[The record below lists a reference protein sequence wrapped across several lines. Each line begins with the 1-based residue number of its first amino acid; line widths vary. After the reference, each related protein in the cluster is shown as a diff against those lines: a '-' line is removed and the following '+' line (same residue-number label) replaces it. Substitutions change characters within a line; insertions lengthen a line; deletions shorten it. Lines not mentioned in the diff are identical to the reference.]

1 MDKPYLVGR
10 ATALVESLV
19 SVPVGFAGMVQTNPL
34 QKLSY
39 HLREALKTEDEELI
53 EVVACLGDIPSPF
66 VDAKAQFYVGY
77 YHQKSELSKTQERIR
92 MGQRIAALRK
102 EKGMT
107 QRALAEATGILAPHI
122 ARIEKGNHSVGF
134 DTLQTIA
141 AALGGNIDIVQP
153 MPSMKDKPTR
163 TEAITVRYPK
173 DVLDRAAKETDPD
186 RRSRI
191 FMEEAERQFLQ
202 RLAPSFFKMEFDPSA
217 RSLFDPDP
225 QE

>member
-1 MDKPYLVGR
+1 MTGTMD
-10 ATALVESLV
+10 
-19 SVPVGFAGMVQTNPL
+19 
-34 QKLSY
+34 
-39 HLREALKTEDEELI
+39 
-53 EVVACLGDIPSPF
+53 
-66 VDAKAQFYVGY
+66 
-77 YHQKSELSKTQERIR
+77 KTQERIR

-153 MPSMKDKPTR
+153 MARIEDIPTR
-163 TEAITVRYPK
+163 TEAITVIYPN

-202 RLAPSFFKMEFDPSA
+202 RRAPSIFKMEFDPSA
-217 RSLFDPDP
+217 RSLFEPDP

>member
-1 MDKPYLVGR
+1 MD
-10 ATALVESLV
+10 
-19 SVPVGFAGMVQTNPL
+19 
-34 QKLSY
+34 
-39 HLREALKTEDEELI
+39 
-53 EVVACLGDIPSPF
+53 
-66 VDAKAQFYVGY
+66 
-77 YHQKSELSKTQERIR
+77 KTQERIR

-141 AALGGNIDIVQP
+141 AALGGNIDIVP
-153 MPSMKDKPTR
+153 AMTSIKDNPTR
-163 TEAITVRYPK
+163 TEAITVRYPN

-191 FMEEAERQFLQ
+191 FMEEAERQFLE
-202 RLAPSFFKMEFDPSA
+202 RRAPSFFKMEFDPSA
-217 RSLFDPDP
+217 RSLFEPDP

>member
-1 MDKPYLVGR
+1 MDK
-10 ATALVESLV
+10 TA
-19 SVPVGFAGMVQTNPL
+19 
-34 QKLSY
+34 
-39 HLREALKTEDEELI
+39 
-53 EVVACLGDIPSPF
+53 
-66 VDAKAQFYVGY
+66 
-77 YHQKSELSKTQERIR
+77 ERIR

-141 AALGGNIDIVQP
+141 AALGGNIDIVP
-153 MPSMKDKPTR
+153 SMPSMKDKPIR
-163 TEAITVRYPK
+163 TEAITVRYPN

-186 RRSRI
+186 RRARI
-191 FMEEAERQFLQ
+191 FMEEAERQFLE
-202 RLAPSFFKMEFDPSA
+202 RRAPSFFKMEFDPSA
-217 RSLFDPDP
+217 RSLFEPDP

>member
-1 MDKPYLVGR
+1 MDK
-10 ATALVESLV
+10 TA
-19 SVPVGFAGMVQTNPL
+19 
-34 QKLSY
+34 
-39 HLREALKTEDEELI
+39 
-53 EVVACLGDIPSPF
+53 
-66 VDAKAQFYVGY
+66 
-77 YHQKSELSKTQERIR
+77 ERIR

-141 AALGGNIDIVQP
+141 AALGGNIDIVP
-153 MPSMKDKPTR
+153 AMTSIKDKPTR
-163 TEAITVRYPK
+163 TEAITVRYPN

-186 RRSRI
+186 KRSRI
-191 FMEEAERQFLQ
+191 FMEEAERQFLE
-202 RLAPSFFKMEFDPSA
+202 RLAPSLFKMEFDPSA